1 MGYKV
6 FVSYKYKDY
15 DVKHIDGGTNGTAR
29 DYVDYLQARKF
40 SGDDLNMAESGDE
53 DLSEFKDETIQT
65 HLKDKI
71 WGSSITLVLISPNM
85 VDNYNSKSE
94 EDQWIPWE
102 VSYSLRTQTKA
113 GRRSRPNALIAVVL
127 PNISGQYN
135 YFVSYNTYT
144 DRNNQKRQV
153 QSICTGNT
161 FEIIRNNMFNQKNPN
176 IEEVDGHKIYH
187 GDSCYITTVEWE
199 DFINDM
205 ESYFDKAIE
214 LRDKISE
221 YNIQIN
227 VKKRDFS

>member
-85 VDNYNSKSE
+85 VDKFKSE

-127 PNISGQYN
+127 PNILGQYD
-135 YFVSYNTYT
+135 YFVSYVNLSEQNGQARLLNVNSTF
-144 DRNNQKRQV
+144 
-153 QSICTGNT
+153 SI
-161 FEIIRNNMFNQKNPN
+161 IKNNMFNQKNPY
-176 IEEVDGHKIYH
+176 IKYIDGYELYY
-187 GDSCYITTVEWE
+187 GDSSYMITVEWE